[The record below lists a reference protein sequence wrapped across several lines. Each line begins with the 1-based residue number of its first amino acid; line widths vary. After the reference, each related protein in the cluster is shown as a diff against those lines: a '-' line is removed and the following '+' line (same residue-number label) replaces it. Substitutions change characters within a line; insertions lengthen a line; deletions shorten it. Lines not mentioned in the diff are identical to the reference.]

1 MKNCYLSKRQVIF
14 PNDFFSLETLEINAD
29 HESTELYENLN
40 PVLSDGHRANIISK
54 LLDKNVPREVA
65 DVITQ
70 LVVSVPHDSG
80 NKGYTDE
87 QIEAAIVSRH
97 YQNEIE
103 LDVVRRDLDSL
114 SEELFP
120 DSAPAE
126 PAPAPAEPAPAPA
139 EPAPGTPSPA

>member
-14 PNDFFSLETLEINAD
+14 ANDFVSDEPVVVTAD
-29 HESTELYENLN
+29 QESTELYEKLN
-40 PVLSDGHRANIISK
+40 PVLSDGHRVNIISK
-54 LLDKNVPREVA
+54 LLDKNIPREVA

-70 LVVSVPHDSG
+70 LVVNIPHDSG

-114 SEELFP
+114 SKELFSDAP
-120 DSAPAE
+120 ADSAPADSAPAD
-126 PAPAPAEPAPAPA
+126 PAPADPAS
-139 EPAPGTPSPA
+139 GTPSPA